1 MALATLG
8 MPSNGVN
15 QNVKSYRIPQTIQPQ
30 IFIMI
35 HQSSLQIE
43 WLVYLSYASTLD
55 FNILHELGGGN
66 VKEGLG
72 TSKHLWVNA
81 AKLIP

>member
-1 MALATLG
+1 MVLIKML
-8 MPSNGVN
+8 NLI
-15 QNVKSYRIPQTIQPQ
+15 KSPKPRQ

-35 HQSSLQIE
+35 HRSSFQIE
-43 WLVYLSYASTLD
+43 WLVYLFYALILY

-66 VKEGLG
+66 VKKGLG

>member
-8 MPSNGVN
+8 PPSNGVN
-15 QNVKSYRIPQTIQPQ
+15 QNVKSYQIPQTIQRQ

-35 HQSSLQIE
+35 HRSSFQIE
-43 WLVYLSYASTLD
+43 WLVYLFYALILY

-66 VKEGLG
+66 VKKGLG